1 MMILSNCDNNDQEPE
16 RTICVHTV
24 QLKSDRDDT
33 IGTDSNGPIQ
43 GIRISTV
50 P

>member
-16 RTICVHTV
+16 QTIRVHTV